1 MARSTPIAALQLSIR
16 SAVAAGLA
24 VAVAQ
29 LLRLQFPIYALV
41 SAVIVTDL
49 SAARTR
55 QLALPRLVGTVVG
68 ATLGAVMNP
77 LFVQPGPWAVGLS
90 ILTAVF
96 LSHLLRLPDTA
107 KLAGYV
113 SGIVVLNHGDHPWS
127 YALYRVLETGVG
139 IGLALLVAFV
149 PKLMP
154 IDGSTRQDS

>member
-1 MARSTPIAALQLSIR
+1 MARSTLITALQLSIR
-16 SAVAAGLA
+16 PAVAAGLA

-55 QLALPRLVGTVVG
+55 QLALPRLVGTVLG
-68 ATLGAVMNP
+68 ATLGAGVNP
-77 LFVQPGPWAVGLS
+77 FVPPGAWAVGLS
-90 ILTAVF
+90 ILAAIF

-139 IGLALLVAFV
+139 IGLALLVSLV
-149 PKLMP
+149 PKLLP
-154 IDGSTRQDS
+154 GHAPTRKDA